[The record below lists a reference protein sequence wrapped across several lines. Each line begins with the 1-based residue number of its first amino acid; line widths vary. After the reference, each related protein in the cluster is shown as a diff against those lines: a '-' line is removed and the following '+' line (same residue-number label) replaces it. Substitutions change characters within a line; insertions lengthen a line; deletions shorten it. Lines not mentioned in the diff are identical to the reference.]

1 MLKCIRN
8 VEQITVEREQIV
20 MGTLGS
26 VVFFVLALGK
36 FIKNCND
43 MKSVASDVAN
53 LVKKYI

>member
-8 VEQITVEREQIV
+8 VEQITVERERIV
-20 MGTLGS
+20 MSTFGSLVFLG
-26 VVFFVLALGK
+26 LALGK
-36 FIKNCND
+36 FKKSCSD

>member
-20 MGTLGS
+20 MSTFGS
-26 VVFFVLALGK
+26 VVFLALAFGK
-36 FIKNCND
+36 FMKSYSD